1 MAGYGSLAELQHSAR
16 LDKTFPVGWVGG
28 LVGGRVRKAENKAKA
43 QHSWGLGLAELS
55 NIVFFCLP
63 RHKIVYKI

>member
-43 QHSWGLGLAELS
+43 QYSWGLGLTVLG
-55 NIVFFCLP
+55 
-63 RHKIVYKI
+63 